1 MIFVDSHVHI
11 YDCFDVDLLL
21 DAALN
26 NFQKAA
32 EQYNSSGHP
41 STYVLLLTEG
51 ENENWFKRSLATL
64 EATDQENGNISKN
77 WRVAK
82 KEASDSLMACRND
95 SVETT
100 IYLVAGRQVV
110 TKERIEVL
118 ALYTQQLISDG
129 MSLVET
135 VDIIMQA
142 NAIPVLPWGVGKW
155 FGARGKI
162 IQSLLSAHDSVKI
175 YLGDNGGRPG
185 LWPRPT
191 LFRLAEKKGVSVLPG
206 TDALPLKS
214 EACRAGSFG
223 FYLDDS
229 LSQEEDPINHLKKVL
244 LSQRTPMS
252 PFGRLQ
258 KNSLFLF
265 NQLRLRLSS

>member
-32 EQYNSSGHP
+32 KQYNSTGYP

-51 ENENWFKRSLATL
+51 KNEHWFKRSLATL
-64 EATDQENGNISKN
+64 ESTNQGNGNISKN
-77 WRVAK
+77 WRVVK
-82 KEASDSLMACRND
+82 KEASDSLMVFRND
-95 SVETT
+95 SLETA

-118 ALYTQQLISDG
+118 ALYTQQVIRDG
-129 MSLVET
+129 RSLAET
-135 VDIIMQA
+135 VDIIMKA
-142 NAIPVLPWGVGKW
+142 NAIVVLPWGVGKW

-162 IQSLLSAHDSVKI
+162 IQSLLSAQSRVKV

-191 LFRLAEKKGVSVLPG
+191 LFRLVEKKGVAVLPG

-214 EACRAGSFG
+214 ETCRAGSFG

-229 LSQEEDPINHLKKVL
+229 LSQEEDPIKHLKNVL
-244 LSQRTPMS
+244 LSQSTPMS
-252 PFGRLQ
+252 PFGHLQ